1 MKRRA
6 VVIGLAALLVVSVPL
21 LLSMFGVPFDFAL
34 SWALIVVVLITVTR
48 EAFTDESA
56 SWPPPPPSQPV
67 RGSEVARLA
76 WSINSR
82 TGIAGHAVVRR
93 IDRVLRRRLAR
104 WGLDPDDPDHHE
116 RIDLLVGEDARTL
129 LLRREV
135 RRTDIERVLD
145 ALDHLPPRPQET
157 NR

>member
-1 MKRRA
+1 MRKRP
-6 VVIGLAALLVVSVPL
+6 ALLGIVVLAVAAGLL
-21 LLSMFGVPFDFAL
+21 LLSTWGVPLDFAL
-34 SWALIVVVLITVTR
+34 SWVLIATVLVMVTR
-48 EAFTDESA
+48 QAFVDGSA
-56 SWPPPPPSQPV
+56 SWPPPPPSKPV

-82 TGIAGHAVVRR
+82 TGIAGNAVVRR

-104 WGLDPDDPDHHE
+104 WGLDLDDHDHHD
-116 RIDLLVGEDARTL
+116 RIDLLLGADVRTL

-135 RRTDIERVLD
+135 RRTDIDRVLD
-145 ALDHLPPRPQET
+145 ALDRLPPRPQET